1 MLNYRREAELD
12 MASSK
17 QVAQQ
22 ILDSLPEDCS
32 LEDIS
37 YRIYVRARL
46 EEGLND
52 LASGRVEPH
61 EQVVREASDWL
72 KKHNR

>member
-1 MLNYRREAELD
+1 MLDYSWEEELD
-12 MASSK
+12 LASSK

-52 LASGRVEPH
+52 LASGRVVPN
-61 EQVVREASDWL
+61 EQVMREASDWL
-72 KKHNR
+72 KKHSR